1 MRKKDTAKALLF
13 VTDYTSR
20 TDLAPVAA
28 TAEWT
33 HGINADRILKIAL
46 SDEQAKAA
54 EDLHPGDV
62 IAVRNLRLKALAG
75 GRDVAGVLGGHD
87 RLIFKLQPQN
97 SGNENCLALMK

>member
-1 MRKKDTAKALLF
+1 LLF

-20 TDLAPVAA
+20 RDLAPVAA

-33 HGINADRILKIAL
+33 HGLGADRILKIAL
-46 SDEQAKAA
+46 YDEQAKAV
-54 EDLHPGDV
+54 ENLRPGDV

-75 GRDVAGVLGGHD
+75 GRDVAGTIGGYE

-97 SGNENCLALMK
+97 TGNENCMALMK